1 MKSLLNRAV
10 QTAALGASALALV
23 ASPAM
28 ADPGHGKG
36 WGQEK
41 HREWREDRREDR
53 RGDWRDDRRYD
64 DRRVVVVNRRAPVR
78 VIHVYDYNRPDPRWH
93 GYYANRYY
101 TGGYEPVRVTRYTRI
116 YRGSDDRYYCRRSDG
131 TTGLIIGAALGGV
144 VGNRLDRGGS
154 GVLGTLLGASAGALI
169 GREIDRGE
177 LVCR

>member
-10 QTAALGASALALV
+10 QSAALGASALALV
-23 ASPAM
+23 VSPAM
-28 ADPGHGKG
+28 ADPGHHGKG
-36 WGQEK
+36 KGHEK
-41 HREWREDRREDR
+41 HGDWHDDR
-53 RGDWRDDRRYD
+53 RGDWRDDRND

-78 VIHVYDYNRPDPRWH
+78 VVHVYDYNRPDPRWH